1 MWLDKLVACQ
11 IPHYVLI
18 PLSLMRHGQ
27 TTQFNVDEVFN
38 FLVHVSFGIIVEGF
52 AICKKND
59 GPYFVKGCECSTA

>member
-52 AICKKND
+52 AI
-59 GPYFVKGCECSTA
+59 